1 MYQSHWGL
9 RDTPFRTCLDPGF
22 FYQSPSHEEALAR
35 LHFLVEE
42 HRPLG
47 ILTGQPGS
55 GKSLL
60 LEVLAEQLRRS
71 GRAVAKTSLL
81 AMQTTEMLWQ
91 LAAGLG
97 CNPDRS
103 ATIGS
108 LWQTLSDR
116 LIEHRYERRDTALL
130 LDDADR
136 ADRDLLAQVARLV
149 HLGTTAESRLTVVLV
164 ARPSRLDRLGSDLLE
179 LAELRVDVEP
189 WDPLET
195 EQYVNSSLAR
205 AGSTSAVFADEAL
218 ARLQQL
224 TGGVP
229 RRVNQLADLALIAGA
244 GQDLQQID
252 ADVVQS
258 AYEELSPI
266 EAY

>member
-9 RDTPFRTCLDPGF
+9 RDTPFRTCLDPAF

-42 HRPLG
+42 HRCLG
-47 ILTGQPGS
+47 IVTGQPGS

-60 LEVLAEQLRRS
+60 LEVLAAQLRRS
-71 GRAVAKTSLL
+71 GRAVARTSLL
-81 AMQTTEMLWQ
+81 GMRTTEMLWR

-136 ADRDLLAQVARLV
+136 ADHDLLAQVVRLV
-149 HLGTTAESRLTVVLV
+149 HLGTATQSRLTVVLV
-164 ARPSRLDRLGSDLLE
+164 ARPSRINRLGSDLLE
-179 LAELRVDVEP
+179 LAELRIDVEP
-189 WDPLET
+189 WDQSET
-195 EQYVNSSLAR
+195 EQYVHSSLAR

-224 TGGVP
+224 THGVP

-244 GQDLQQID
+244 GADLRQID
-252 ADVVQS
+252 AEVVQS
-258 AYEELSPI
+258 VYEELSPI
-266 EAY
+266 EA